1 MCSSCQKE
9 HFWTITCWHNLCS
22 TYYLKGHRTLSSC
35 VHTPWPSMYP
45 HTPTRAGKRCSARLS
60 GKQGWSSQFL
70 HQAAHTLGTGVVK
83 VPSTTFKGVLQMLGV
98 GEVYVGRYGMK
109 QYLVPDPDTA
119 LSQFQDIPTLHT
131 SADFGHMIK
140 EEGVMWLFGLPA
152 NQNGTFIDHPNNLK
166 WRVLPLMP
174 GAQGAL
180 GGYVYG
186 TLEGKPLASGPFGS
200 PECKMF
206 QVYSLIHHTRLALTS
221 MEIQYPSRPQDM
233 ANKKKALLQ
242 YTQQLLDHADRA
254 CGGRV
259 EVRVKAPNDTPHSFK
274 DLWPYGQML
283 LQHVQEM
290 IHKGVI
296 QIKKLPVDE
305 AKAHIMAAWDWAE
318 KSNTFRAH
326 QEGDPSFE
334 TKKLIYFNLV
344 SSLGFASGKWQR
356 PVLANIREPI
366 SVPQA
371 GVQWLPRL
379 HIPMPPE
386 VPQLNPPMPP
396 PADIFQDTDSLWAFI
411 LVFWACILAFW
422 GFILAFWSSG
432 SSFWPCGPSFWPSG
446 LSFWPCGLSFWSS
459 RSSFWP
465 SGPSFWPF
473 GPLFWPSGPCFA

>member
-1 MCSSCQKE
+1 MAFQLFLPPCVLHRIGRFLPHDQLHIFGE
-9 HFWTITCWHNLCS
+9 GHDITPFYNPLGFLYNRADWQAQILQQLSQEWRARNNLPIVRRASPPRAPAS
-22 TYYLKGHRTLSSC
+22 TPQVLQFPIDLDMMFGKLGVQQLPEGELLDYHLLAQPLPNILPERPQDLIQLCPYPLAIYVG
-35 VHTPWPSMYP
+35 VPPP
-45 HTPTRAGKRCSARLS
+45 HTHVGWKKVLCQAFWQAGVEQPIPT
-60 GKQGWSSQFL
+60 

-174 GAQGAL
+174 GAQRAL

-305 AKAHIMAAWDWAE
+305 AKAHIMAA
-318 KSNTFRAH
+318 
-326 QEGDPSFE
+326 
-334 TKKLIYFNLV
+334 
-344 SSLGFASGKWQR
+344 LGLG
-356 PVLANIREPI
+356 RE
-366 SVPQA
+366 
-371 GVQWLPRL
+371 VQHLQGSPR
-379 HIPMPPE
+379 
-386 VPQLNPPMPP
+386 
-396 PADIFQDTDSLWAFI
+396 
-411 LVFWACILAFW
+411 
-422 GFILAFWSSG
+422 
-432 SSFWPCGPSFWPSG
+432 
-446 LSFWPCGLSFWSS
+446 
-459 RSSFWP
+459 R
-465 SGPSFWPF
+465 
-473 GPLFWPSGPCFA
+473 